1 MQEVNFYAWFFSEE
15 KPKQARCQLE
25 EFLQASTP
33 LLTQFGCLCKIVW
46 EKHPLAPEPNDLLH
60 SYPTAGCLQL
70 PFSFQYVNLEHAL
83 RKVELLKALLSD
95 LAREAYLGFECEY
108 HLDDCLD

>member
-1 MQEVNFYAWFFSEE
+1 M
-15 KPKQARCQLE
+15 
-25 EFLQASTP
+25 
-33 LLTQFGCLCKIVW
+33 
-46 EKHPLAPEPNDLLH
+46 
-60 SYPTAGCLQL
+60 

-95 LAREAYLGFECEY
+95 LAHEAYLGFECEY

>member
-1 MQEVNFYAWFFSEE
+1 MQYVNFYAWFFSEE

-33 LLTQFGCLCKIVW
+33 LLIQFGCLCKIVW

-95 LAREAYLGFECEY
+95 LAHEAYLGFECEY